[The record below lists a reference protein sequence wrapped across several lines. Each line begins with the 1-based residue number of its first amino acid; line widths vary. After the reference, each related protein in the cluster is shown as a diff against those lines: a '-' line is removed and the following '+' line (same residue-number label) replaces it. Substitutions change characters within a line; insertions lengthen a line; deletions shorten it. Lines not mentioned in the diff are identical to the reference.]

1 MKYLVLL
8 AIFVAVFVPLRR
20 LFRKIFKI
28 GGHDNAD

>member
-20 LFRKIFKI
+20 LFRKIFTGRKERR
-28 GGHDNAD
+28 N